1 MAACSSASPTSA
13 DVSVPRVWP
22 RCTKSSRTDGMV
34 ADADRWVEVPAA
46 VTKDLSRGG
55 VTRGWRHP
63 DAGHPVSGLGFLGG
77 GPARFRG
84 GGSLPASGHCNDGF
98 RGATRV
104 TGGGAPP
111 ARSWPVGGWPG

>member
-46 VTKDLSRGG
+46 VTKDPSRGG

-63 DAGHPVSGLGFLGG
+63 DAGEPVPGLGFWAVVR
-77 GPARFRG
+77 PRPVVAVRG
-84 GGSLPASGHCNDGF
+84 RRLAI
-98 RGATRV
+98 V
-104 TGGGAPP
+104 TTEIE
-111 ARSWPVGGWPG
+111 